1 MAVWVQHTA
10 RWNREKV
17 VVAMHTST
25 LTSRSR
31 HSAPIAW
38 TLALLSVAVAPI
50 SAEAVCTCLNNATV
64 HDLDAGTGGDD
75 GQFADQVVVNA
86 PAGQTWRV
94 TAQSGAYDAFDVPPV
109 GTRSA
114 LVPIA
119 TDGSV
124 VLTPTGGG
132 TQYVLDFVFVE
143 GAAWD
148 ITVSNGMGTTLAV
161 GNNCF
166 YPDPTFAPPI
176 ANSYPA
182 SAPPVTLGAVA
193 VSGPALASATFTI
206 DSTTATQLV
215 PADLAPRPVVHV
227 AELTAVGTDAA
238 PYKAC
243 TQGARKRFSIVVP
256 HGVPLADG
264 RWGAALL
271 VALLALGMRA
281 VRRA

>member
-1 MAVWVQHTA
+1 
-10 RWNREKV
+10 
-17 VVAMHTST
+17 MHTST
-25 LTSRSR
+25 LTRRSQ
-31 HSAPIAW
+31 HVAPIAGIM
-38 TLALLSVAVAPI
+38 ALLSVAAAPI
-50 SAEAVCTCLNNATV
+50 TAGAVCTCLDNATV
-64 HDLDAGTGGDD
+64 HDLDASTGGDD

-132 TQYVLDFVFVE
+132 MQYVLDFVFVE
-143 GAAWD
+143 GAAWN
-148 ITVSNGMGTTLAV
+148 ITVSNEMGTTLAV

-176 ANSYPA
+176 ADSYPA
-182 SAPPVTLGAVA
+182 NAAPVTLGAA
-193 VSGPALASATFTI
+193 AASGPALASATFTI
-206 DSTTATQLV
+206 DNTTATELV

-238 PYKAC
+238 PYRAC
-243 TQGARKRFSIVVP
+243 TQAARKRFSIIIP

-264 RWGAALL
+264 RWGAVLL
-271 VALLALGMRA
+271 VAMLALGMRA
-281 VRRA
+281 LRRA